1 MQTLLP
7 LLDGYREARNEGCCP
22 YLCSHSRDPTHRTG
36 TLRLHV
42 LGIDFMEI
50 FMAIESGLRRKSA
63 SEPGVGKECF
73 GVGELGRLG
82 G

>member
-1 MQTLLP
+1 
-7 LLDGYREARNEGCCP
+7 
-22 YLCSHSRDPTHRTG
+22 
-36 TLRLHV
+36 
-42 LGIDFMEI
+42 MEI

>member
-1 MQTLLP
+1 
-7 LLDGYREARNEGCCP
+7 
-22 YLCSHSRDPTHRTG
+22 
-36 TLRLHV
+36 
-42 LGIDFMEI
+42 MEI

-82 G
+82 GLGSVSIPFLSLRADH